1 MSTPQTV
8 PQPPTEHRPH
18 SADRD
23 SDPPGGAVS
32 AAPRTAAV
40 RAALVPPV
48 VGLLIGSLFVA
59 VFLAA
64 FHDPKP
70 RGLPVA
76 VVAPA
81 AVLSMLQSQAGS
93 DDGPL
98 EVRAYA
104 DRGSAEAAVRERTVL
119 GAFVA
124 SASGPE
130 LLVAGANGPAVSQT
144 LQGVFGAATQATGT
158 PLRTTDVTPLSS
170 GDSRGLSI
178 FYGAFGV
185 VLAGFLFGLTS
196 MQFGPELA
204 LRWRAASAVT
214 FAVVVG
220 LVVAWLLQPV
230 FGSLPAPFATTTAV
244 VALLALTVGATTA
257 ALLRVFGPAGT
268 FVAAVVLLV
277 FGNATS
283 TGILP
288 AQYLPNWLEPLSAV
302 LPVGVAVRALRG
314 AAYFDDD
321 GLLSAVLV
329 LTAWVVGAT
338 LVFAAVTAKQRRP
351 DHVPAHGDVTAL
363 AAVPA

>member
-1 MSTPQTV
+1 M
-8 PQPPTEHRPH
+8 
-18 SADRD
+18 
-23 SDPPGGAVS
+23 
-32 AAPRTAAV
+32 
-40 RAALVPPV
+40 
-48 VGLLIGSLFVA
+48 VGLLIGSLFV
-59 VFLAA
+59 VIFLAA
-64 FHDPKP
+64 FHDPKA

-104 DRGSAEAAVRERTVL
+104 DRDSAEAAVRERTVL

-124 SASGPE
+124 SPTATE
-130 LLVAGANGPAVSQT
+130 LLVAGANGPSVSQT

-158 PLRTTDVTPLSS
+158 PVRTTDVMPLSS
-170 GDSRGLSI
+170 GDSRGLSV

-196 MQFGPELA
+196 MQLGPDLA
-204 LRWRAASAVT
+204 LRWRAASAVI

-220 LVVAWLLQPV
+220 VVVAWLVEPV
-230 FGSLPAPFATTTAV
+230 FGSLPAPFTTTAGV
-244 VALLALTVGATTA
+244 VALLALAVGATTT

-268 FVAAVVLLV
+268 LVAAVVLLV

-288 AQYLPNWLEPLSAV
+288 AQYLASWLEPLSSV

-321 GLLSAVLV
+321 GLLSGVLV

-338 LVFAAVTAKQRRP
+338 LVFAAVTARQRRGRHIRAGH
-351 DHVPAHGDVTAL
+351 DDEAV
-363 AAVPA
+363 AA

>member
-1 MSTPQTV
+1 M
-8 PQPPTEHRPH
+8 
-18 SADRD
+18 
-23 SDPPGGAVS
+23 
-32 AAPRTAAV
+32 
-40 RAALVPPV
+40 
-48 VGLLIGSLFVA
+48 VGLLIGSVFVA
-59 VFLAA
+59 VFLAV

-81 AVLSMLQSQAGS
+81 EVVSMLQSQAGS

-98 EVRAYA
+98 QVRAYP
-104 DRGSAEAAVRERTVL
+104 DRGSAETAVRERIVL

-130 LLVAGANGPAVSQT
+130 LLVAGANGPSVTQT
-144 LQGVFGAATQATGT
+144 LQGVFGAATQDTGT
-158 PLRTTDVTPLSS
+158 AVRTTDVMPLSS
-170 GDSRGLSI
+170 GDSRGLSV

-214 FAVVVG
+214 FALVVG

-244 VALLALTVGATTA
+244 VALLALAVGATTA
-257 ALLRVFGPAGT
+257 ALLRVFGAAGT
-268 FVAAVVLLV
+268 LVAAVVLLV

-288 AQYLPNWLEPLSAV
+288 AQYLPNWLEPLASV
-302 LPVGVAVRALRG
+302 LPVGVAVRALLG

-321 GLLSAVLV
+321 GLLSGLLV
-329 LTAWVVGAT
+329 LTAWVVGAA
-338 LVFAAVTAKQRRP
+338 LVFAAVTALQRRSR
-351 DHVPAHGDVTAL
+351 HVPAGSDG
-363 AAVPA
+363 AAGAA